1 MTKAIK
7 ELKLF
12 SLDDH
17 RREAYEQRLKAMR
30 DYESSMAAEFQKGEQ
45 LGLHEGEQIGIK
57 KGKEEGLKEGKIEDV
72 LNALKIG
79 LDVETI
85 HKITGVAKEE
95 IRKLQKQAKEQ

>member
-30 DYESSMAAEFQKGEQ
+30 DYESGMAAEFQKGEQ
-45 LGLHEGEQIGIK
+45 IGIQKGEQIGIQK
-57 KGKEEGLKEGKIEDV
+57 TV
-72 LNALKIG
+72 VNALKSG

-95 IRKLQKQAKEQ
+95 IRRLQREAKDR